1 MRVSAALAACMLA
14 LTACG
19 SSSTE
24 NFADSARSQMASS
37 AAEQA
42 TTAPPPA
49 GTQSSTP
56 AADPGTQDTAA
67 QETSDAAAQGTQDAA
82 GTQPGIGT
90 KEGNV
95 YQNDYLN
102 LRFELPDGWSIMTDE
117 QINAVMQV
125 SQQVFS
131 NTDLKEVLDSGNV
144 YYDLYAVSGAVG
156 GDNVNV
162 TLQSLSALQISVTDS
177 QLSEEMLL
185 QVMGPQFE
193 TTYQQ
198 MGATDYEYEI
208 RTIKFRGEDKKAIH
222 QRVVLYGAEMEQCIV
237 IVMEGDYMATV
248 SSTSTRGEAD
258 ALVEMFTE
266 AK

>member
-1 MRVSAALAACMLA
+1 
-14 LTACG
+14 
-19 SSSTE
+19 
-24 NFADSARSQMASS
+24 
-37 AAEQA
+37 
-42 TTAPPPA
+42 
-49 GTQSSTP
+49 SSTP
-56 AADPGTQDTAA
+56 AADPGTEDTAA
-67 QETSDAAAQGTQDAA
+67 QETSEAAAQGTQDAA

-102 LRFELPDGWSIMTDE
+102 IRFELPDGWSVMTDE

-144 YYDLYAVSGAVG
+144 YYDLYAVSDAIG

-162 TLQSLSALQISVTDS
+162 TLQSLSALQITVTDS
-177 QLSEEMLL
+177 QLTEDMML

-193 TTYQQ
+193 NTYKQ

-208 RTIKFRGEDKKAIH
+208 RTIRFRGEDKQAIH
-222 QRVVLYGAEMEQCIV
+222 QKVVLYGVEMEQCVVIV
-237 IVMEGDYMATV
+237 IEGDYMATV
-248 SSTSTRGEAD
+248 SSTSTKGEAD
-258 ALVEMFTE
+258 ALVSAFTE
-266 AK
+266 AR